1 MIRESVVLSLV
12 LDMTNTRQFKLSR
25 TFITSFFQR
34 PNALV
39 KRSLSSVCL
48 DMLLDIHSI
57 LSNSQTFQTL
67 IYQRK
72 TAPSPPRTLLL
83 PLASLFS
90 FSSVFETQT
99 MSESPILFEEIFEVR
114 SVNPDG
120 KAFEKGEMSPI
131 SLTT

>member
-1 MIRESVVLSLV
+1 MWITIPDVESKYRIL
-12 LDMTNTRQFKLSR
+12 
-25 TFITSFFQR
+25 FISFSGEKQ
-34 PNALV
+34 P
-39 KRSLSSVCL
+39 
-48 DMLLDIHSI
+48 
-57 LSNSQTFQTL
+57 
-67 IYQRK
+67 
-72 TAPSPPRTLLL
+72 PSPPRTLPL

-120 KAFEKGEMSPI
+120 KAFEKGEMPPI

>member
-34 PNALV
+34 PNAFV

-57 LSNSQTFQTL
+57 LSNSRTFQTL

-72 TAPSPPRTLLL
+72 KAPSPPRTLLL

-90 FSSVFETQT
+90 FSSVFETQ